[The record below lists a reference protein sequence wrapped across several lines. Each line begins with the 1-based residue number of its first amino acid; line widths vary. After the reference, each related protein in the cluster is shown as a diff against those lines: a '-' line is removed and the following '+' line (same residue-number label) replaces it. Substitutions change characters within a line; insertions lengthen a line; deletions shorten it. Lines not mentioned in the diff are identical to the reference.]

1 VDTQP
6 SIDDLLDA
14 WEDAQGQ
21 GRSVSAEELCRHCPA
36 LLPELQAKIAVL
48 KKMDRR
54 LNDDDATVP
63 HLTNPSQAK
72 PNDKQAIPLERPK
85 LQTQFEGLDFH
96 AQGGLGMVFAGSD
109 VQLHRRVALKFMHQ
123 HLAEIP
129 WARERFLLEAEI
141 TGRLDH
147 PGIVPVHGVGITEKG
162 RPFYAMR
169 FIKGETLDASIA
181 HYHRPAPQPDDP
193 SARSLEFRT
202 LLTRFVSVCNTL
214 AYAHNCGIV
223 HRDIKPENIML
234 GRYAETLVVD
244 WGLALA
250 VDRDETARRS
260 GEATLLPSSGSQA
273 GTSSGGPAGT
283 PAYMSPEQADD
294 CDHVD
299 RRADVY
305 SLGVMLYKIL
315 CGKVPYQ
322 APRPVQIL
330 ELVKQGNPIPPKQVN
345 SSVPSALSAVCL
357 RAMAKEPNDRY
368 QTALD
373 LAKDIENWLAD
384 EPVSAYQEPG
394 SANLMRWVRKH
405 RVLAMTLM
413 GSLVA
418 FAILASIAAVGL
430 GTYAQNESQLRTA
443 ADAARQTAE
452 AARIESLRATALLA
466 AATIAADIDRR
477 WVMLERAAE
486 DQELIKALT
495 QIDEKVDDKEA
506 RNAVFLRLKSWLAE
520 VGANSTKRTDFD
532 SLFLADHNGI
542 QIARFPASEES
553 IGKSYR
559 HRDYFHGQGQDFSSS
574 DQTARQPIQRAHL
587 STIYQSSSDKS
598 LKVALSVPIW
608 SDKPGVPDRRVLG
621 VLGMSSELNKFR
633 GILTEDLPGKQLAVL
648 VDLRFDTLDQS
659 PQRGAILHHSANT
672 KQETTAE
679 ARLPSTLLSDL
690 LKQGA
695 ALRWEWQQQTRGI
708 NLPLTTANK
717 KQPAAKPLT
726 GLLYNYTD
734 PLKTSSKARSIAAFG
749 SVWIPG
755 RQLVGEDGAVGE
767 YLDTGWIVIVEE
779 LE

>member
-322 APRPVQIL
+322 SPRPVQIL
-330 ELVKQGNPIPPKQVN
+330 ELVKQGNPTPPKQVN

-495 QIDEKVDDKEA
+495 QLDQAVDDKEA

-532 SLFLADHNGI
+532 SLFLADHQGI

-559 HRDYFHGQGQDFSSS
+559 HRDYFHGQGQDFSPS

-726 GLLYNYTD
+726 GLLHNYTD